1 MVTTNWM
8 NPKRIWDDISGKEL
22 EWALVVAARI
32 EEMEEFRKHGVYIKV
47 PIKEC
52 MERTGKKPI
61 GVRWVDIN
69 KGDEVNPEYRSR
81 LVAKEIKINKR
92 DDLFAATPPIEA
104 LKMLLSA
111 AVTEGKGYRKG
122 NREGGMKLEFI
133 DVRRAYFQANAVRDV
148 FVELPEEDAEEGMCG
163 MLLKSMYGTRDAAQN
178 WECSYVGAMIEMGLK
193 GGLQFHVC
201 FIMKNGM

>member
-69 KGDEVNPEYRSR
+69 KGD
-81 LVAKEIKINKR
+81 
-92 DDLFAATPPIEA
+92 
-104 LKMLLSA
+104 
-111 AVTEGKGYRKG
+111 
-122 NREGGMKLEFI
+122 
-133 DVRRAYFQANAVRDV
+133 
-148 FVELPEEDAEEGMCG
+148 
-163 MLLKSMYGTRDAAQN
+163 
-178 WECSYVGAMIEMGLK
+178 
-193 GGLQFHVC
+193 HVSP
-201 FIMKNGM
+201 